1 MPKLTIRN
9 SFGYKDQMK
18 ADISNKFIGRG
29 SAASSTNQYA
39 KDYGDMANSGEHMD
53 YVSSDVVFISAEGN
67 RIGRLL
73 PDVTEIVR
81 ACEAGA
87 TLVTD
92 SPYHRNRQYNVG
104 ERFVAELLI
113 RQGCEET
120 IHTNYSTW
128 KSHG

>member
-1 MPKLTIRN
+1 MKLTIRN

-39 KDYGDMANSGEHMD
+39 KDYGDKANTGN
-53 YVSSDVVFISAEGN
+53 YVSSDAVFISAEGN
-67 RIGRLL
+67 RTGRLL
-73 PDVTEIVR
+73 PDVTEIVK

-104 ERFVAELLI
+104 ERFVADLLI
-113 RQGCEET
+113 KQGCEEF

>member
-1 MPKLTIRN
+1 MAKLTIRN

-39 KDYGDMANSGEHMD
+39 KDYGDYLANTGD
-53 YVSSDVVFISAEGN
+53 YLSTDVVFISAEGN
-67 RIGRLL
+67 RTGRLL
-73 PDVTEIVR
+73 PDVSEIVK

-87 TLVTD
+87 TMVTD
-92 SPYHRNRQYNVG
+92 SPYNRNRQYNVG
-104 ERFVAELLI
+104 ERFVADLLI
-113 RQGCEET
+113 KQGCEEF

>member
-1 MPKLTIRN
+1 MKLNIKN

-29 SAASSTNQYA
+29 SATSSTNQYA
-39 KDYGDMANSGEHMD
+39 KDFKGKANCGDYLST
-53 YVSSDVVFISAEGN
+53 DVVFISAEGN
-67 RIGRLL
+67 RTGRLL
-73 PDVTEIVR
+73 PDVNEIVK

-92 SPYHRNRQYNVG
+92 NPSNRNRQYNIG

-120 IHTNYSTW
+120 IHSNYSTW

>member
-1 MPKLTIRN
+1 M
-9 SFGYKDQMK
+9 
-18 ADISNKFIGRG
+18 
-29 SAASSTNQYA
+29 
-39 KDYGDMANSGEHMD
+39 
-53 YVSSDVVFISAEGN
+53 FISAEGN
-67 RIGRLL
+67 RTGRLL
-73 PDVTEIVR
+73 PDVTEIVK

-104 ERFVAELLI
+104 ERFVADLLI
-113 RQGCEET
+113 KQGCEEF

>member
-1 MPKLTIRN
+1 MKLTIRN

-39 KDYGDMANSGEHMD
+39 KDYGDKANTGN

-67 RIGRLL
+67 RTGRLL
-73 PDVTEIVR
+73 PNVNEIVK

-104 ERFVAELLI
+104 ERFVADLLI
-113 RQGCEET
+113 KQGCEEF

>member
-1 MPKLTIRN
+1 MKLSIRN

-29 SAASSTNQYA
+29 SATSSTNQYA
-39 KDYGDMANSGEHMD
+39 KDYGDKANTGD
-53 YVSSDVVFISAEGN
+53 YLSTDVVFISAEGN
-67 RIGRLL
+67 RTGRLL

>member
-9 SFGYKDQMK
+9 SYGYKDQMK

-39 KDYGDMANSGEHMD
+39 KDYGDKANTGD

-67 RIGRLL
+67 RTGRLVV
-73 PDVTEIVR
+73 DFDEIR
-81 ACEAGA
+81 KAILAEA
-87 TLVTD
+87 TLITD
-92 SPYHRNRQYNVG
+92 NPANRNRAYNTG
-104 ERFVAELLI
+104 ERDVANFL
-113 RQGCEET
+113 RTHGCTET
-120 IHTNYSTW
+120 IHAHYSTW

>member
-1 MPKLTIRN
+1 MKLTIRN

-39 KDYGDMANSGEHMD
+39 KDYGDKANTGD
-53 YVSSDVVFISAEGN
+53 YLSTDVVFISAEGD
-67 RIGRLL
+67 RRGRLS

-92 SPYHRNRQYNVG
+92 NPYHRNRQYNVG
-104 ERFVAELLI
+104 ERFVAELLV
-113 RQGCEET
+113 RQGCEEF
-120 IHTNYSTW
+120 IHSNYSIW

>member
-1 MPKLTIRN
+1 MPKLTTRN
-9 SFGYKDQMK
+9 SYGFKDQMK

-39 KDYGDMANSGEHMD
+39 KDYKDLANTGDYLST
-53 YVSSDVVFISAEGN
+53 DVVFISAEGN
-67 RIGRLL
+67 RTGRLL

-92 SPYHRNRQYNVG
+92 NPSNRNRQYNVG

-113 RQGCEET
+113 RQGCEESV
-120 IHTNYSTW
+120 HSNYSTW

>member
-1 MPKLTIRN
+1 MTKLTIRN

-18 ADISNKFIGRG
+18 ADIANKFIGRG

-39 KDYGDMANSGEHMD
+39 KDFKDMANTGH

-67 RIGRLL
+67 RTGRLVV
-73 PDVTEIVR
+73 DFDEIRKAVS
-81 ACEAGA
+81 AGA

-92 SPYHRNRQYNVG
+92 NPYNRNRAYNTG
-104 ERFVAELLI
+104 ERDVANFLKTHGYTECPL
-113 RQGCEET
+113 
-120 IHTNYSTW
+120 TNYSTW

>member
-39 KDYGDMANSGEHMD
+39 KDYGDKANTGN

-67 RIGRLL
+67 RTGRLL
-73 PDVTEIVR
+73 PNVNEIVK

-104 ERFVAELLI
+104 ERFVADLLI
-113 RQGCEET
+113 KQGCEEF

-128 KSHG
+128 KYHG

>member
-1 MPKLTIRN
+1 MKLTIRN

-39 KDYGDMANSGEHMD
+39 KDYKDLANTGDYLST
-53 YVSSDVVFISAEGN
+53 DVVFISAEGD
-67 RIGRLL
+67 RRGRLC
-73 PDVTEIVR
+73 PDVPEIVR

-92 SPYHRNRQYNVG
+92 NPSNRNRQYNVG
-104 ERFVAELLI
+104 ERCVAELLI
-113 RQGCEET
+113 RQGCEESV
-120 IHTNYSTW
+120 HSNYSIW

>member
-1 MPKLTIRN
+1 MPKLTTRN
-9 SFGYKDQMK
+9 SFGFKDQLI

-39 KDYGDMANSGEHMD
+39 KDYKDLANTGDYLST
-53 YVSSDVVFISAEGN
+53 DVVFISAEGN
-67 RIGRLL
+67 RTGRLL

-92 SPYHRNRQYNVG
+92 NPSNRNRQYNVG

-113 RQGCEET
+113 RQGCEESV
-120 IHTNYSTW
+120 HSNYSTW

>member
-1 MPKLTIRN
+1 MKLTIRN

-39 KDYGDMANSGEHMD
+39 KDYGDKGNTGD
-53 YVSSDVVFISAEGN
+53 YVSTDVVFISAEGN
-67 RIGRLL
+67 RTGRLL
-73 PDVTEIVR
+73 PDVTEIVK

-104 ERFVAELLI
+104 ERFVADLLI
-113 RQGCEET
+113 KQGCEEF

>member
-1 MPKLTIRN
+1 MKLTIRN

-18 ADISNKFIGRG
+18 ADISNKFIGKG

-39 KDYGDMANSGEHMD
+39 KDYGDKANTGN

-67 RIGRLL
+67 RTGRLL
-73 PDVTEIVR
+73 PDVTEIVK

-104 ERFVAELLI
+104 ERFVADLLI
-113 RQGCEET
+113 KQGCEEF

>member
-1 MPKLTIRN
+1 MKLTIRN

-39 KDYGDMANSGEHMD
+39 KDYGDKANTGN

-67 RIGRLL
+67 RTGRLL
-73 PDVTEIVR
+73 PNVNEIVK

-104 ERFVAELLI
+104 ERFVADLLI
-113 RQGCEET
+113 KQGCEEF

-128 KSHG
+128 KYHG

>member
-1 MPKLTIRN
+1 MKLTIRN

-39 KDYGDMANSGEHMD
+39 KDYGDKANTGN

-67 RIGRLL
+67 RTGRLL
-73 PDVTEIVR
+73 PDVTEIVK

-104 ERFVAELLI
+104 ERFVADLLI
-113 RQGCEET
+113 KQGCEEF

-128 KSHG
+128 KYHG

>member
-1 MPKLTIRN
+1 MKLTIRN

-39 KDYGDMANSGEHMD
+39 KDYGDKANTGD
-53 YVSSDVVFISAEGN
+53 YLSSDVVFISAEGN
-67 RIGRLL
+67 RTGRLL
-73 PDVTEIVR
+73 PDVTEIVK

-104 ERFVAELLI
+104 ERFVADLLI
-113 RQGCEET
+113 KQGCEEF

-128 KSHG
+128 KYHG

>member
-1 MPKLTIRN
+1 MKLTIRN

-18 ADISNKFIGRG
+18 ADISNKFIGKG

-39 KDYGDMANSGEHMD
+39 KDYGDKANTGN

-67 RIGRLL
+67 RTGRLL
-73 PDVTEIVR
+73 PDVTEIVK

-92 SPYHRNRQYNVG
+92 SPYHRDRQYNVG
-104 ERFVAELLI
+104 ERFVADLLI
-113 RQGCEET
+113 KQGCEEF

>member
-1 MPKLTIRN
+1 MKLTIRN

-39 KDYGDMANSGEHMD
+39 KDFKDMANTGH

-67 RIGRLL
+67 RTGRLL
-73 PDVTEIVR
+73 PDVTEIVK

-104 ERFVAELLI
+104 ERFVADLLI
-113 RQGCEET
+113 KQGCEEF

-128 KSHG
+128 KYHG

>member
-1 MPKLTIRN
+1 MKLTIRN

-39 KDYGDMANSGEHMD
+39 KDFKDMANTGH

-67 RIGRLL
+67 RTGRLL
-73 PDVTEIVR
+73 PDVTEIVK

-104 ERFVAELLI
+104 ERFVADLLI
-113 RQGCEET
+113 KQGCEEF

>member
-1 MPKLTIRN
+1 MKLTIRN
-9 SFGYKDQMK
+9 SYGYKDQMK

-39 KDYGDMANSGEHMD
+39 KDYGDMANTGEHMD
-53 YVSSDVVFISAEGN
+53 YTYSDVVFISAEGN
-67 RIGRLL
+67 RTGRLL
-73 PDVTEIVR
+73 PDVTEIVK

-104 ERFVAELLI
+104 ERFVADLLI
-113 RQGCEET
+113 KQGCEEF

-128 KSHG
+128 KYHG

>member
-39 KDYGDMANSGEHMD
+39 KDYKDLANTGH

-67 RIGRLL
+67 RTGRLL
-73 PDVTEIVR
+73 PDVVEITK
-81 ACEAGA
+81 ACNAGA
-87 TLVTD
+87 TLITD
-92 SPYHRNRQYNVG
+92 NPSNRNRQYNVG
-104 ERFVAELLI
+104 ERFVADLLI
-113 RQGCEET
+113 KQGCEEF

>member
-1 MPKLTIRN
+1 MKLTIRN

-39 KDYGDMANSGEHMD
+39 KDYGDKANTGD
-53 YVSSDVVFISAEGN
+53 YLSSDVVFISAEGN
-67 RIGRLL
+67 RTGRLL
-73 PDVTEIVR
+73 PDVTEIVK

-104 ERFVAELLI
+104 ERFVADLLI
-113 RQGCEET
+113 KQGCEEF

>member
-39 KDYGDMANSGEHMD
+39 KDYGDKANTGN

>member
-1 MPKLTIRN
+1 MPKLTTRN
-9 SFGYKDQMK
+9 SYGFKDQLK

-39 KDYGDMANSGEHMD
+39 KDYKDLANTGDYLST
-53 YVSSDVVFISAEGN
+53 DVVFISAEGN
-67 RIGRLL
+67 RTGRLL

-92 SPYHRNRQYNVG
+92 NPSNRNRQYNVG

-113 RQGCEET
+113 RQGCEESV
-120 IHTNYSTW
+120 HSNYSTW

>member
-1 MPKLTIRN
+1 MPKLTTRN
-9 SFGYKDQMK
+9 SYGFKDQLK

-39 KDYGDMANSGEHMD
+39 KDYKDLANTGDYLST
-53 YVSSDVVFISAEGN
+53 DVVFISAEGN
-67 RIGRLL
+67 RTGRLL

-92 SPYHRNRQYNVG
+92 NPSNRNRQYNVG

-113 RQGCEET
+113 RQGCEESV
-120 IHTNYSTW
+120 HSNYSIW

>member
-39 KDYGDMANSGEHMD
+39 KDYGDKANTGN

-92 SPYHRNRQYNVG
+92 NPSNRNRQYNVG
-104 ERFVAELLI
+104 ERFVAELLV
-113 RQGCEET
+113 RQGCEEF
-120 IHTNYSTW
+120 IHSNYSTW

>member
-39 KDYGDMANSGEHMD
+39 KDYGDKANTGNYLSTD
-53 YVSSDVVFISAEGN
+53 TVFISAEGN
-67 RIGRLL
+67 RTGRLL
-73 PDVTEIVR
+73 PDGVEITK
-81 ACEAGA
+81 ACNAGA
-87 TLVTD
+87 TLITD
-92 SPYHRNRQYNVG
+92 NPSNRNRQYNVG
-104 ERFVAELLI
+104 ERFVADLLI
-113 RQGCEET
+113 KQGCEEF

>member
-39 KDYGDMANSGEHMD
+39 KDYGDKANTGD
-53 YVSSDVVFISAEGN
+53 YLSSDVVFISAEGN
-67 RIGRLL
+67 RTGRLL
-73 PDVTEIVR
+73 PDVTEIVK

-104 ERFVAELLI
+104 ERFVADLLI
-113 RQGCEET
+113 KQGCEEF

-128 KSHG
+128 KYHG

>member
-1 MPKLTIRN
+1 MKLTIRN

-39 KDYGDMANSGEHMD
+39 KDYGDKANTGN

-67 RIGRLL
+67 RTGRLL
-73 PDVTEIVR
+73 PDVTEIVK

-104 ERFVAELLI
+104 ERFVADLLI
-113 RQGCEET
+113 KQGCEEF

>member
-1 MPKLTIRN
+1 MPKLTTRN
-9 SFGYKDQMK
+9 SYGFKDQMK

-39 KDYGDMANSGEHMD
+39 KDFKDMANTGH

-67 RIGRLL
+67 RTGRLL
-73 PDVTEIVR
+73 PDVTEIVK

-104 ERFVAELLI
+104 ERFVADLLI
-113 RQGCEET
+113 KQGCEEF

>member
-1 MPKLTIRN
+1 MPKLTTRN

-39 KDYGDMANSGEHMD
+39 KDYGDKANTGD
-53 YVSSDVVFISAEGN
+53 YLSSDIVFISAEGN
-67 RIGRLL
+67 RTGRLL
-73 PDVTEIVR
+73 PDVTEIVK

-104 ERFVAELLI
+104 ERFVADLLI
-113 RQGCEET
+113 KQGCEEF

>member
-1 MPKLTIRN
+1 MKLTIRN

-39 KDYGDMANSGEHMD
+39 KDYGDKANTGD

-67 RIGRLL
+67 RTGRLL
-73 PDVTEIVR
+73 PDVTEIVK

-104 ERFVAELLI
+104 ERFVADLLI
-113 RQGCEET
+113 KQGCEEF

>member
-1 MPKLTIRN
+1 MPKLTTRN
-9 SFGYKDQMK
+9 SYGFKDQMK

-39 KDYGDMANSGEHMD
+39 KDYGDMANTGEHMD
-53 YVSSDVVFISAEGN
+53 YLSTDVVFISAEGD
-67 RIGRLL
+67 RRGRLS

-92 SPYHRNRQYNVG
+92 NPSNRNRQYNVG
-104 ERFVAELLI
+104 ERFVAELLV
-113 RQGCEET
+113 RQGCEEF
-120 IHTNYSTW
+120 IHSNYSTW

>member
-1 MPKLTIRN
+1 MTKLTIRN

-39 KDYGDMANSGEHMD
+39 KDYGDKANTGN

-67 RIGRLL
+67 RTGRLL
-73 PDVTEIVR
+73 PDVTEIVK

-104 ERFVAELLI
+104 ERLVADLLI
-113 RQGCEET
+113 KQGCEEF

-128 KSHG
+128 KYHG

>member
-39 KDYGDMANSGEHMD
+39 KDYGDKANTGN

-67 RIGRLL
+67 RTGRLL
-73 PDVTEIVR
+73 PDVTEIVK

-113 RQGCEET
+113 RQGCEESV
-120 IHTNYSTW
+120 HSNYSTW